1 MNILTIPLRNVRRR
15 PSKTVLLLLVFS
27 LGVMSIVAL
36 YEVSRVV
43 GESLEKKLTAFGAN
57 IVISP
62 RTETL
67 SLSYGGFHM
76 GDMLFE
82 VPKLSARET
91 VEAVRA
97 IAMKDR
103 ISAVA
108 PKLVTRADIGG
119 STVAVVGIDWDEERK
134 IKSYWAANGRF
145 PARDDEL
152 LIGSRVAE
160 QLGLEPGDVV
170 SLLEREFTV
179 AAALYETGSEDDGV
193 LFMGLPVL
201 QQLLERQ
208 DATSFVEVS
217 ALCSGCP
224 IEDIVAQIQAAL
236 PGAKVSA
243 LRHVVNQRMAS
254 VHFVQQL
261 ALTVSLVIL
270 VTAVCMVG
278 LSMLSAV
285 NERKKDIGIL
295 RSLGYGKPQVFLIFC
310 LEAGLIGALA
320 GFLGYLGGFGA
331 GFRILESLKLA
342 EGAVPPFSVAHLA
355 VSIAAFA
362 AITVV
367 AASYPAWKGTRVEPS
382 RVLAAL

>member
-1 MNILTIPLRNVRRR
+1 MNILTIPLKNIRRR
-15 PSKTVLLLLVFS
+15 PSKTFLLLLVFS
-27 LGVMSIVAL
+27 LGVMSIVSL

-43 GESLEKKLTAFGAN
+43 GDSLEKKLTAFGAN

-76 GDMLFE
+76 GDMLFD
-82 VPKLSARET
+82 VPNMSERRT
-91 VEAVRA
+91 VEAIRS
-97 IAMKDR
+97 IELKDR

-108 PKLVTRADIGG
+108 PKLVTMANIEG
-119 STVAVVGIDWDEERK
+119 SAVAVVGINWEEERK
-134 IKSYWAANGRF
+134 IKSYWATNGSF
-145 PARDDEL
+145 SAKGDEL

-170 SLLEREFTV
+170 TLMEQEFSV
-179 AAALYETGSEDDGV
+179 AATLYETGSEDDGV
-193 LFMGLPVL
+193 LFMGLPFL
-201 QQLLERQ
+201 QQLLDRKG
-208 DATSFVEVS
+208 ATSFVEVS

-236 PGAKVSA
+236 PDSKVSA
-243 LRHVVNQRMAS
+243 LRQVVNQRMAS

-270 VTAVCMVG
+270 VTAACMVG

-310 LEAGLIGALA
+310 LEAGFIGSVA
-320 GFLGYLGGFGA
+320 GFLGYLGGFA
-331 GFRILESLKLA
+331 ASFRVLKFLKLA
-342 EGAVPPFSVAHLA
+342 EGVAPPFSVLHLVA
-355 VSIAAFA
+355 SALAFSL
-362 AITVV
+362 ITIV
-367 AASYPAWKGTRVEPS
+367 AASYPAWKGTKIEPS